1 MPEAPPLINLRQTA
15 GMVQRLAAGQGSDI
29 DAVSGFRH
37 DRSTHAHL
45 VEGSVL
51 AWWLL
56 AACDSSRSWRLL
68 FPDRDSALHRYW
80 MRAGLPA
87 AAAHHG
93 LPIRYADGDCDDS
106 VDQQRLP
113 GVDWEESDYDDESG
127 TRHIRMI
134 RDLESSQ
141 RTVPGL
147 SSSGLHYPWL
157 QLLKLDS
164 PSLSPPGYLRFLS
177 DADTVIAE
185 LIDNVHRWS
194 KADSAFAVV
203 SVTRGGGKQSWN
215 RLHVVVADN
224 GIGIPSALHNDLHAL
239 AAVHSAS
246 DAGDLGQ
253 LSDSDILRTLVFKA
267 FGARDL
273 PNHNGHGLNAT
284 HIRAGQWVGAFDVLT
299 IDRAGG
305 IVRAGTRGLSPEG
318 VEAGRV
324 PPMPGARGTLVHVML
339 QAIDRRETRGQAAH
353 EESLPFETDDYAEA
367 GRLLYGPFPVPA

>member
-1 MPEAPPLINLRQTA
+1 MTEAPPLVKLSHLA
-15 GMVQRLAAGQGSDI
+15 EMVQGLAAGHGIDI
-29 DAVSGFRH
+29 DAISGFRH
-37 DRSTHAHL
+37 DRSTHAQL
-45 VEGSVL
+45 VEGSVM

-56 AACDSSRSWRLL
+56 SAYDSSKSWRLL
-68 FPDRDSALHRYW
+68 LPDRDSALHRYW

-87 AAAHHG
+87 AAARHR
-93 LPIRYADGDCDDS
+93 LLIRYADGQSDDPL
-106 VDQQRLP
+106 DQQRLP
-113 GVDWEESDYDDESG
+113 GVDWEEFDYDDGSG
-127 TRHIRMI
+127 THHIRVI
-134 RDLESSQ
+134 RDLENSQ
-141 RTVPGL
+141 RMVPDL

-164 PSLSPPGYLRFLS
+164 PSLSPRGYLRFLS

-203 SVTRGGGKQSWN
+203 SATRGGGERSWN

-224 GIGIPSALHNDLHAL
+224 GIGIPSALHNDLRAL

-246 DAGDLGQ
+246 NAGALDQ
-253 LSDSDILRTLVFKA
+253 LSDSDILQTLVFKA
-267 FGARDL
+267 FGAREL

-299 IDRAGG
+299 IDRTGR
-305 IVRAGTRGLSPEG
+305 IVRAGTRGLSPER
-318 VEAGRV
+318 VETGEV

-339 QAIDRRETRGQAAH
+339 QAIDKRETREQAAH
-353 EESLPFETDDYAEA
+353 EESLPFETHDYDEA
-367 GRLLYGPFPVPA
+367 GRRLYASFPVPA